1 MKRTSRYC
9 NSFFKLFRNVILV
22 ITITIVITFCR
33 ICWSGNITK
42 GGVSEPLRFLS
53 LNAPMSFS
61 ATTSSKI
68 IIFHFTFRCYK
79 RRTLQRSYINHNS
92 TCCKYVLIQAHLL
105 LSQIHEVTGEK
116 LSKSNE
122 KWKVYLLFV
131 FSFFSGVT
139 FHIHRDFVTLLKAE
153 QSTTPLQWRK
163 IRRTWLQIE
172 KERNSKRRIMN
183 SIVHNKQHAA

>member
-1 MKRTSRYC
+1 MSNVPMGQPNKTFHFANDFGCCHCLVSCCCKEDGYRRCSIFANDPNNQDVMKRTSRYC

-33 ICWSGNITK
+33 ICRSGNITK

-79 RRTLQRSYINHNS
+79 RRTLQRSYMNHNS

-105 LSQIHEVTGEK
+105 LLQIDEVTGEK
-116 LSKSNE
+116 L
-122 KWKVYLLFV
+122 
-131 FSFFSGVT
+131 
-139 FHIHRDFVTLLKAE
+139 
-153 QSTTPLQWRK
+153 
-163 IRRTWLQIE
+163 
-172 KERNSKRRIMN
+172 
-183 SIVHNKQHAA
+183 